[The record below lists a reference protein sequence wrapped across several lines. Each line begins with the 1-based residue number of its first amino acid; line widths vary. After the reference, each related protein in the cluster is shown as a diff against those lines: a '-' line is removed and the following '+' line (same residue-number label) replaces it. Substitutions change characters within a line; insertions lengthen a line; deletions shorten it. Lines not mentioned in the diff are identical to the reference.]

1 MRLKKYTGVSWGEK
15 KKLTCILTLEFNT
28 FSEAAMHF
36 YKAFFF
42 QRTHGLPFT
51 ILSGLGKKNKA
62 DMPLSLGFVAQ
73 RQIKLTV
80 DT

>member
-1 MRLKKYTGVSWGEK
+1 MFRGKKK
-15 KKLTCILTLEFNT
+15 KKLACILTLEFNT

-36 YKAFFF
+36 TKPFFPKELTDYPLLF
-42 QRTHGLPFT
+42 CLAWE
-51 ILSGLGKKNKA
+51 KNKA